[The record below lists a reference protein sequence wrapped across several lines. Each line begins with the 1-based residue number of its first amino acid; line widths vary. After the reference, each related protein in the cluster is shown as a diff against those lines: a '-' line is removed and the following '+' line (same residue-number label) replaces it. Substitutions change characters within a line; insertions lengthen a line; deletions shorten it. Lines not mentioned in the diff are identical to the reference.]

1 MRRCYA
7 GRSKMQTTV
16 EFEFDDDVIQKV
28 IEIFPKGL
36 VLDVAREEPAE
47 LIQAICKVCRYGL
60 DSYRKA
66 HLVEE
71 MADTLIVI
79 RELQKLFDIPD
90 EDLQEFITSKQM
102 RTKER
107 IRELRVEK

>member
-1 MRRCYA
+1 
-7 GRSKMQTTV
+7 MQTV
-16 EFEFDDDVIQKV
+16 EFEYDDEIIEKV
-28 IEIFPKGL
+28 IEFFPKSL
-36 VLDVAREEPAE
+36 ILDVAREEPAE

-71 MADTLIVI
+71 MADTLVVI
-79 RELQKLFDIPD
+79 RELQKLFAIPD

-107 IRELRVEK
+107 ISELERRLERSEAEGEE

>member
-1 MRRCYA
+1 
-7 GRSKMQTTV
+7 MQTV
-16 EFEFDDDVIQKV
+16 EFEFDDDVIGKV
-28 IEIFPKGL
+28 IEFFPKSL

-60 DSYRKA
+60 DSYSKA

-79 RELQKLFDIPD
+79 RELQKLFDISE
-90 EDLQEFITSKQM
+90 EDLQEFIRSKQI

-107 IRELRVEK
+107 IGELGAEK